1 MEYVIYETIKVV
13 LRLGKYEP
21 CVYISRELKLI
32 ATSKL
37 RNIN

>member
-1 MEYVIYETIKVV
+1 MH
-13 LRLGKYEP
+13 
-21 CVYISRELKLI
+21 ISRELKLI